1 VKLKDLI
8 GDTLV
13 IGMSV
18 ALLWHFAN
26 IWLYGQYLVGEPN
39 ILIRSLETVGLV
51 IILVFGTA
59 KFVIGLKR

>member
-1 VKLKDLI
+1 MKLKDLI

-18 ALLWHFAN
+18 ALLWHFLN
-26 IWLYGQYLVGEPN
+26 IWLYGQYLAGEPN
-39 ILIRSLETVGLV
+39 MLIRSLETAGLL

-59 KFVIGLKR
+59 KFVTDLKR